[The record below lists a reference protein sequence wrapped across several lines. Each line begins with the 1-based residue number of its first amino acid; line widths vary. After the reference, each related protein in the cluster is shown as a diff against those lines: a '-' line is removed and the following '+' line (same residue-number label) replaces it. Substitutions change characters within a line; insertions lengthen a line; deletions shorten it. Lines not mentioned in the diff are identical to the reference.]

1 MKAIAK
7 KTYKSPEVVAFNMK
21 VRSILMNSTLDPSG
35 DTPSVE
41 VSDEVHNSGFSAREY
56 DFDEDEY

>member
-1 MKAIAK
+1 M
-7 KTYKSPEVVAFNMK
+7 SPEVVTFNMK

-35 DTPSVE
+35 DTPSVK
-41 VSDEVHNSGFSAREY
+41 VSGDVHNDGFSAREY